1 MAPVNSAR
9 GLFMKAKESTICSH
23 VHKISEHTETN
34 LSGELTTCW
43 TTGCLAELSPD
54 YSPFANNYAH
64 GFAHIKVDAERNY
77 SVKNF
82 RIINGKIL

>member
-1 MAPVNSAR
+1 
-9 GLFMKAKESTICSH
+9 MKTKQSTICSH

-34 LSGELTTCW
+34 LEGEMITTW
-43 TTGCLAELSPD
+43 TTGCLCELSPD

-64 GFAHIKVDAERNY
+64 GFSHLKVNTDGTY

-82 RIINGKIL
+82 RIYKGKLL